1 MSKAAKVE
9 RVNFGRLPETV
20 EMPNL
25 IEVQLDSYRSFLQED
40 VAPKNRKN
48 YGLQAVF
55 REVFPIESY
64 DEKIKLDFSHYEL
77 GTAKQGPIEC
87 LREGVT
93 FAAPLYVTFAL
104 HNDRGARLYGRTPAD
119 DSPGNVHRE
128 RCRAG
133 HRQPTAS
140 FPGHLL

>member
-1 MSKAAKVE
+1 MSKVAKVE

-77 GTAKQGPIEC
+77 GQAKQGPIEC

-104 HNDRGARLYGRTPAD
+104 HNEGSTIEERVYMGELPLMTRQGTFIVNGA
-119 DSPGNVHRE
+119 
-128 RCRAG
+128 
-133 HRQPTAS
+133 
-140 FPGHLL
+140 